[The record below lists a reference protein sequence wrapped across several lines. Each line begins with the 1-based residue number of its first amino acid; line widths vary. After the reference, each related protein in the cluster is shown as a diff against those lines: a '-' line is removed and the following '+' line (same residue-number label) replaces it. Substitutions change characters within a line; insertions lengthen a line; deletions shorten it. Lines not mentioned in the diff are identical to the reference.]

1 MKTIVRWLSGFLI
14 GMILPLAPLRGQVP
28 ADSFKVGVAPHT
40 SARFILEQYQP
51 LRTYLSKALGV
62 EVEIVTAPDFT
73 EFARQ
78 AVGQKYDIAITTGH
92 QARMLQMDAS
102 YLPLLT
108 YKAEF
113 KALVVV
119 RSDAGIKDSADLKSK
134 TIIGLS
140 PSSLVTLWGESWLR
154 RMGRT
159 DVTLR
164 YVSAADSVGQLL
176 LVGEG
181 SAGLMSLPNF
191 QNLAPEV
198 KAKLRV
204 LAESPAMAGRVYM
217 LNGRQRKRQAALEAA
232 LWAFSKTP
240 DGMHYLE
247 KNNLGGYRKLRRG
260 ELEAMSPY
268 AIEVRKILGLK

>member
-1 MKTIVRWLSGFLI
+1 MKTIARWLSGLLI
-14 GMILPLAPLRGQVP
+14 GMTLPLVPLLGQAP

-51 LRTYLSKALGV
+51 LRTYLTKALGV

-92 QARMLQMDAS
+92 QARMLQMDAA

-108 YKAEF
+108 YKADF

-119 RSDAGIKDSADLKSK
+119 RSDAGIKEAADLKNK
-134 TIIGLS
+134 TVIGLS

-154 RMGRT
+154 RMRRT

-164 YVSAADSVGQLL
+164 YVSAADSVGQL
-176 LVGEG
+176 
-181 SAGLMSLPNF
+181 
-191 QNLAPEV
+191 
-198 KAKLRV
+198 V
-204 LAESPAMAGRVYM
+204 LHQM
-217 LNGRQRKRQAALEAA
+217 
-232 LWAFSKTP
+232 
-240 DGMHYLE
+240 
-247 KNNLGGYRKLRRG
+247 RG
-260 ELEAMSPY
+260 EAQHLVQHRPRAGSEAMTTRRRLVDS
-268 AIEVRKILGLK
+268 ASAHRRQDREVPAAAKDHGQSGATRRHGRDVHTWQ

>member
-1 MKTIVRWLSGFLI
+1 MKTIARWLSGLLI
-14 GMILPLAPLRGQVP
+14 GMTLPLVPLLGQAP

-51 LRTYLSKALGV
+51 LRTYLTKALGV

-92 QARMLQMDAS
+92 QARMLQMDAA

-108 YKAEF
+108 YKADF

-119 RSDAGIKDSADLKSK
+119 RSDAGIKEAADLKNK
-134 TIIGLS
+134 TVIGSS

-154 RMGRT
+154 RMRRT

-217 LNGRQRKRQAALEAA
+217 LNGRQRKRQAAIEAA
-232 LWAFSKTP
+232 IGAFAKTP
-240 DGMHYLE
+240 EGLQYLE

-268 AIEVRKILGLK
+268 AVEVRKILGLK

>member
-1 MKTIVRWLSGFLI
+1 VRTFARWLSGFLL
-14 GMILPLAPLRGQVP
+14 GLALPLAPLP
-28 ADSFKVGVAPHT
+28 AQSSAEPFKVGVAPHT

-51 LRTYLSKALGV
+51 LRTYLEKALGA
-62 EVEIVTAPDFT
+62 EVEIVTAPDFS

-78 AVGQKYDIAITTGH
+78 ALSQKYDIAITTGH
-92 QARMLQMDAS
+92 QARLLQLDAG
-102 YLPLLT
+102 YAPLLT
-108 YKAEF
+108 YKADF
-113 KALVVV
+113 KSLVVV
-119 RSDAGIKDSADLKSK
+119 TAKGGIREAADLKNK
-134 TIIGLS
+134 TVIGLS

-198 KAKLRV
+198 KAGLRV
-204 LAESPAMAGRVYM
+204 LAESPALAGRVYM
-217 LNGRQRKRQAALEAA
+217 LNKRQQSRQAAIDAA

-240 DGMHYLE
+240 EGRQYLE
-247 KNNLGGYRKLRRG
+247 KNNLGGYRKLRKG

-268 AIEVRKILGLK
+268 AAEVRRILGTK